1 MHPSIAHSLVLA
13 REPGTSASP
22 PALPASKRQPA
33 PAARRRLRVLVVED
47 NPDGREMLRLLLQMV
62 GYDVMVARDGVEA
75 VEVAQRERPQAAVI
89 DIGLPR
95 LDGYQVAQRLRAAFG
110 PSIFLIS
117 HTSHGRPEDRQ
128 HALQAGFDVH
138 LVKPVDPRELFD
150 WLDQAA
156 RRS

>member
-1 MHPSIAHSLVLA
+1 MHSSFAHSLALT
-13 REPGTSASP
+13 REPGMSASP
-22 PALPASKRQPA
+22 PTLPASKRQPS
-33 PAARRRLRVLVVED
+33 PAARRLRVLVVED

-62 GYDVMVARDGVEA
+62 GYDVAVARDGVEA
-75 VEVAQRERPQAAVI
+75 VEVALRERPQVAVI

-128 HALQAGFDVH
+128 RALQAGFDVH

-150 WLDQAA
+150 WLDRAA